1 MPMYDIR
8 CTVCDER
15 GTIFRRMSEY
25 DDLPICSC
33 GFKTERV
40 ISAPAIFADIAP
52 YVSPGTGKVVNSRTQ
67 QREDLARSGAILSE
81 PGLAQDIRRKRA
93 EIVDKSFAPVASA
106 IDETVARLVSEKKI
120 ES

>member
-1 MPMYDIR
+1 MPLYDIR

-25 DDLPICSC
+25 NNLPSC
-33 GFKTERV
+33 PCGAATQRV
-40 ISAPAIFADIAP
+40 LSAPAIIAELVP
-52 YVSPGTGKVVNSRTQ
+52 YVSPGTGRVINSRTQ
-67 QREDLARSGAILSE
+67 QREDLLRSGAILSE
-81 PGLAQDIRRKRA
+81 PGLAQDISRKRS
-93 EIVDKSFAPVASA
+93 EIEDKKYAPLSAA